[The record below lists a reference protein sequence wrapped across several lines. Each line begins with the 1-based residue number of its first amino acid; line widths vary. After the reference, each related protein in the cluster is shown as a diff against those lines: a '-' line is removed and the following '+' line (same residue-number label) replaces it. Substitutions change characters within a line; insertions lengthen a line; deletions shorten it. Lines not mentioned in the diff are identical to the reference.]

1 MFTIHAPTLAA
12 ANSAVFRYTCA
23 TYGAFEERV
32 TWPEPHIEQSEAQ
45 DSGPKKKLSP
55 ESPKDLSTQPALLN
69 LMAALLGVSYYKA
82 AAASGIMVEVPLGP
96 ASRAAIMACYT
107 EGLGEFLFRNAL
119 PYPPKLNWHWSDA
132 APAAAS
138 EQPASTHAIMAFGGG
153 KDSHAAMSLINSAL
167 MNEPRLTYEPVSIIL
182 DDKVG
187 DRLARMIGEP
197 LTFIHRQ
204 IAPEIIRLAR
214 EKTGYN
220 GHVPIT
226 AINSAILT
234 TYAALKGAGAVIF
247 ANERGASKPTIM
259 HHGHAIN
266 HQYSK
271 SIAFEGLMRAAL
283 EECAGT
289 SPQWFSLLRPFSEL
303 WIAREVATHAKA
315 AHGKFTSCNRNFVFA
330 GTKVLAGGERWCGTC
345 PKCVFTAAIFAPHCD
360 APQMDTI
367 FGKDILGNE
376 TNVQMA
382 RDLAGLGTMKPWE
395 CVGDAEDTA
404 AALAM
409 LADHPVWQHKA
420 VVKALT
426 PELNDRYNLESL
438 RARFAGEMVARGPHF
453 VPQPWARL
461 IDSAD

>member
-1 MFTIHAPTLAA
+1 MFTIHASLILS
-12 ANSAVFRYTCA
+12 ANSAAFRYTCA
-23 TYGAFEERV
+23 RFGAFEERV
-32 TWPEPHIEQSEAQ
+32 TWPEPHVERSEAQ
-45 DSGPKKKLSP
+45 DSGPTKNLHS
-55 ESPKDLSTQPALLN
+55 QPALLN

-82 AAASGIMVEVPLGP
+82 AATSDITVDVPLGP
-96 ASRAAIMACYT
+96 ASRAAVVACYT

-119 PYPPKLNWHWSDA
+119 PYPPELNWHWSNTA
-132 APAAAS
+132 TAAAS
-138 EQPASTHAIMAFGGG
+138 HQPASNHAIMAFGGG
-153 KDSHAAMSLINSAL
+153 KDSHAAMAL
-167 MNEPRLTYEPVSIIL
+167 MNEAGHTYEPVSIIL
-182 DDKVG
+182 DAKVG
-187 DRLARMIGEP
+187 ERLGRMICEP

-204 IAPEIIRLAR
+204 ISPEIIRLAR
-214 EKTGYN
+214 EKQGYN

-234 TYAALKGAGAVIF
+234 TYAALQGAGAVIF

-283 EECAGT
+283 IECVGD

-303 WIAREVATHAKA
+303 WIARQVATNAKP
-315 AHGKFTSCNRNFVFA
+315 AHDKFTSCNRNFIFA
-330 GTKVLAGGERWCGTC
+330 GTKVLADGERWCGTC

-360 APQMDTI
+360 APEMDMI

-382 RDLAGLGTMKPWE
+382 RDLTGLGNMKPWE
-395 CVGDAEDTA
+395 CVGDVEDTA

-409 LADHPVWQHKA
+409 LAEHPAWQNKT
-420 VVKALT
+420 VVKALA
-426 PELNDRYNLESL
+426 PELNERYNLEHL
-438 RARFAGEMVARGPHF
+438 RMRFASEIETKGPHF
-453 VPQPWARL
+453 VPQPWAGL
-461 IDSAD
+461 IEG

>member
-1 MFTIHAPTLAA
+1 MFTIHAPLILS
-12 ANSAVFRYTCA
+12 ANSAAFRYTCA
-23 TYGAFEERV
+23 RFGAFEERV
-32 TWPEPHIEQSEAQ
+32 SWPETN
-45 DSGPKKKLSP
+45 KNLT
-55 ESPKDLSTQPALLN
+55 TQPALLN

-82 AAASGIMVEVPLGP
+82 AASSDITVEVPLGP
-96 ASRAAIMACYT
+96 AARAAVVACYT

-119 PYPPKLNWHWSDA
+119 PYPPELNWHWSNA
-132 APAAAS
+132 APAQPLNQFAS
-138 EQPASTHAIMAFGGG
+138 HQPASNHAIMAFGGG
-153 KDSHAAMSLINSAL
+153 KDSHAAMAL
-167 MNEPRLTYEPVSIIL
+167 MNEADLTYEPVSIIL
-182 DDKVG
+182 DAKVG
-187 DRLARMIGEP
+187 ERLTHMIGEP

-204 IAPEIIRLAR
+204 ISPEIIRLAR
-214 EKTGYN
+214 EKQGYN

-226 AINSAILT
+226 AINSAILS
-234 TYAALKGAGAVIF
+234 TYAALQGAGAVIF

-283 EECAGT
+283 AECVGE

-303 WIAREVATHAKA
+303 WIAHEVATKAKP
-315 AHGKFTSCNRNFVFA
+315 AHDKFTSCNRNFVFA
-330 GTKVLAGGERWCGTC
+330 GTKVLAEGERWCGTC

-360 APQMDTI
+360 AQEMERI

-382 RDLAGLGTMKPWE
+382 RDLAGLGDMKPWE
-395 CVGDAEDTA
+395 CVGDVEDTA

-409 LADHPVWQHKA
+409 LADHPAWQNKA
-420 VVKALT
+420 VVKAVAQ
-426 PELNDRYNLESL
+426 ELNDRYNLEHL
-438 RARFAGEMVARGPHF
+438 RLRFASEMETKGPHF

-461 IDSAD
+461 I